1 MPSPAHVAQRVP
13 HQRKVLGNMAD
24 KLSEKD
30 RERFIDICTRAAA
43 YEANYCNQHVKVGD
57 EWTNPS
63 ILQCAVHP
71 ANRSMY
77 YRRQRTSLDAVS
89 QRVLVV
95 DDTGGPE
102 DAD

>member
-1 MPSPAHVAQRVP
+1 
-13 HQRKVLGNMAD
+13 MAD

-43 YEANYCNQHVKVGD
+43 YEAKYLDKHVKDGD
-57 EWTNPS
+57 EWPTIS
-63 ILQCAVHP
+63 ILESCVHP

-77 YRRQRTSLDAVS
+77 SRRQRTSLDAVS
-89 QRVLVV
+89 QRVHVV
-95 DDTGGPE
+95 DDTGGPV